1 MEDSSPKTVW
11 SLKISE
17 KLIGLRNQVMK
28 ASCVNVFGLTQ
39 MINQEDNQVR
49 EELELDSGQTLPKD
63 FSMTMT

>member
-1 MEDSSPKTVW
+1 MEDSSPKTAS

-17 KLIGLRNQVMK
+17 KLIDLRNQVMK

-39 MINQEDNQVR
+39 MINQEDSQVR

-63 FSMTMT
+63 FLMTMT